1 MERGIIG
8 IVGGMGPEAGIS
20 LSGMIMRHTV
30 ARSDQDHLPVA
41 LFSIPGIIPDRTAY
55 ITGEITENP
64 AGGILEVLSLMKR
77 AGVTLA
83 ALACNSAHAPVIFDA
98 VESGLKN
105 MAPEI
110 RLINMIEEAGRF
122 ISRQYPGISRAGILS
137 TTGTWH
143 TRLYDRLHS
152 MGLQTVYTSPE
163 EQQSLHQAIYHPG
176 YGIKSNSGTIPE
188 RAMEII
194 EGAASSLKK
203 SGAEILV
210 LGCTEISLAVKE
222 REYCGLPV
230 ADSSVIL
237 ARALISAHSPEKL
250 RPGTQ

>member
-20 LSGMIMRHTV
+20 LSGMIMRNTV
-30 ARSDQDHLPVA
+30 AGRDQDHLPVA
-41 LFSIPGIIPDRTAY
+41 LFSIPEIIPDRTAY
-55 ITGEITENP
+55 ITGKVTENP
-64 AGGILEVLSLMKR
+64 AGGILKVLSLMKQS
-77 AGVTLA
+77 GVTIA

-98 VESGLKN
+98 VESGLKK

-110 RLINMIEEAGRF
+110 RLINMIEEVGRF
-122 ISRQYPGISRAGILS
+122 ISGHSPGVSRAGILG
-137 TTGTWH
+137 TTGTWK
-143 TRLYDRLHS
+143 TRQYDRLNS
-152 MGLQTVYTSPE
+152 MGLQTIYTSLE
-163 EQQSLHQAIYHPG
+163 EQQSLHQSIYHPV

-194 EGAASSLKK
+194 TKTASSLKK

-210 LGCTEISLAVKE
+210 LGCTEISLAVRE
-222 REYCGLPV
+222 REFCGLPV

-237 ARALISAHSPEKL
+237 ARALIRAFAPEKL
-250 RPGTQ
+250 KPQQ